1 MEDHKKG
8 QVVVIL
14 SPQDW
19 SHQFI
24 SKHHYAVEFSKQFDT
39 IFVSPTVNKFG
50 KLSFSKK
57 IIDEDNPRL
66 YVAHMVLPFP
76 NWIRFK
82 INKVYRIVNR
92 IALNHF
98 LKNQFRQEIKLVID
112 FGCHKAIDRLDK
124 FQNAKSIYF
133 PVDDY
138 KDLPIKTR
146 YADKLFTVSSNIQ
159 EKFEQSNIPIT
170 WINHGLSSVFAEK
183 AKVKLEELKKKEYP
197 KENIRN
203 NIGYAGNLCI
213 PFLDRMAVL
222 NTITSLPD
230 FTFHFFGNYANN
242 DKDAHEFIHMLRK
255 HNNVILHGQLSTENL
270 AEQLFQMDI
279 LWLCYKAD
287 GKNYHLENSHKILEY
302 LATGLPIV
310 SSPIKYLKDA
320 DKDFLYQ
327 IENKKHAEVILDIK
341 NKKDDSQ
348 VMIQRIEFSL
358 KATYRENVMNLLS
371 L

>member
-14 SPQDW
+14 SPQNW

-24 SKHHYAVEFSKQFDT
+24 SKHHYAVEFSKQYQT
-39 IFVSPTVNKFG
+39 VFVSPTQCKLAKFSFRLEKNDAYDSYLFNAQLVLPIPDWFRFKVNKFY
-50 KLSFSKK
+50 
-57 IIDEDNPRL
+57 R
-66 YVAHMVLPFP
+66 VL
-76 NWIRFK
+76 
-82 INKVYRIVNR
+82 NR

-98 LKNQFRQEIKLVID
+98 LKKHFKQEVKLIID
-112 FGCHKAIDRLDK
+112 FGCHRLIDRLDK
-124 FQNAKSIYF
+124 FDSSKSIYF

-138 KDLPIKTR
+138 IDLPIKTR

-183 AKVKLEELKKKEYP
+183 AKVKLAELKKAEDPEKHV
-197 KENIRN
+197 RN
-203 NIGYAGNLCI
+203 KIGYAGNLTI

-222 NTITSLPD
+222 NTISSLPD
-230 FTFHFFGNYANN
+230 FTFHFFGNCANN
-242 DKDAHEFIHMLRK
+242 EKDAQEFIRILK
-255 HNNVILHGQLSTENL
+255 QQKNVILHGQLSTENL

-310 SSPIKYLKDA
+310 SSPIKYLKEA
-320 DKDFLYQ
+320 DPDFIYQ
-327 IENKKHAEVILDIK
+327 SQNINHAEVIKDLK
-341 NKKDDSQ
+341 NKKVDLE

-358 KATYRENVMNLLS
+358 KATYKENISLLIV
-371 L
+371 

>member
-1 MEDHKKG
+1 MEDHKKS

-24 SKHHYAVEFSKQFDT
+24 SKHHYAVEFSKQYDT

-50 KLSFSKK
+50 KLSFSK
-57 IIDEDNPRL
+57 IVIDKDNSRL
-66 YVAHMVLPFP
+66 SVAQMVLPFP
-76 NWIRFK
+76 NWFRFK
-82 INKVYRIVNR
+82 FNKVYRIVNR
-92 IALNHF
+92 MALNHF
-98 LKNQFRQEIKLVID
+98 LKKHFSQEIKLVID
-112 FGCHKAIDRLDK
+112 FGCSRAIDRLDK

-138 KDLPIKTR
+138 TDLPIKTR

-183 AKVKLEELKKKEYP
+183 AKVKLAELKNEEDP

-203 NIGYAGNLCI
+203 KIGYAGNLTI

-222 NTITSLPD
+222 NTISSLPD

-242 DKDAHEFIHMLRK
+242 EKDAQEFIRILK
-255 HNNVILHGQLSTENL
+255 QHNNVILHGQLSTENL
-270 AEQLFQMDI
+270 AEELFQMDI

-320 DKDFLYQ
+320 DKDFIYQ
-327 IENKKHAEVILDIK
+327 IENKNHAEVIVDLK
-341 NKKDDSQ
+341 NKKDGLKFPTKRIQFALSSTYDKNIKKITSQ
-348 VMIQRIEFSL
+348 
-358 KATYRENVMNLLS
+358 
-371 L
+371 

>member
-14 SPQDW
+14 SPQNW

-24 SKHHYAVEFSKQFDT
+24 SKHHYAVEFSKQYDT
-39 IFVSPTVNKFG
+39 IFVSPTANKFG
-50 KLSFSKK
+50 KLSFSKRV
-57 IIDEDNPRL
+57 IDEDNSGL
-66 YVAHMVLPFP
+66 SVVQMVLPFP
-76 NWIRFK
+76 NWFRFK
-82 INKVYRIVNR
+82 FNRVYRIVNR

-98 LKNQFRQEIKLVID
+98 LKKHFSQEIKLVID

-138 KDLPIKTR
+138 TDLPIKTR

-159 EKFEQSNIPIT
+159 ERFEQSNIPIT

-183 AKVKLEELKKKEYP
+183 AKVKLAELKKEEDPEKHV
-197 KENIRN
+197 RN
-203 NIGYAGNLCI
+203 KIGYAGNLTI

-222 NTITSLPD
+222 NTISSLPD

-242 DKDAHEFIHMLRK
+242 EKDAQEFISILK
-255 HNNVILHGQLSTENL
+255 QQNNVILHGQLSTENL

-310 SSPIKYLKDA
+310 STPIKYLKEA
-320 DKDFLYQ
+320 EPDFIYQ
-327 IENKKHAEVILDIK
+327 SQNINHAEVIKDLK
-341 NKKDDSQ
+341 NKKEDLEII
-348 VMIQRIEFSL
+348 IQRIKFSL
-358 KATYRENVMNLLS
+358 KATYRENIKTLLR